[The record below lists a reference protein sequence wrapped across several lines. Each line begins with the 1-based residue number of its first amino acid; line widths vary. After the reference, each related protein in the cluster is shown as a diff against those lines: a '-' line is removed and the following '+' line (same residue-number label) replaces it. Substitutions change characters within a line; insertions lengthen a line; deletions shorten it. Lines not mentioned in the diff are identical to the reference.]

1 MSSHIYTIVGVVVCL
16 AGVALSAYRI
26 WQCFARGEA
35 VVDVN
40 YLIAWIQGRDTNLT
54 PSGGT
59 IEFSRQKFPLACYL
73 VVLFWAVLG
82 VVLALLTLLITK
94 IGIS

>member
-1 MSSHIYTIVGVVVCL
+1 MGAAACL

-40 YLIAWIQGRDTNLT
+40 YLIAWFQGRDTSLT
-54 PSGGT
+54 PSSGT
-59 IEFSRQKFPLACYL
+59 IEFSREKFPLAFYL
-73 VVLFWAVLG
+73 VVLFWVALG
-82 VVLALLTLLITK
+82 VVLALLTLLIIK